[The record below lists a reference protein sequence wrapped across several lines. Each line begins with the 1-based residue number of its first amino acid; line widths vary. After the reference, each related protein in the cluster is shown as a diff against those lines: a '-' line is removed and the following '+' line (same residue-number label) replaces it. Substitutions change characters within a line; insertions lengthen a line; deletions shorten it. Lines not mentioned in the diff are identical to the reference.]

1 GVHRRV
7 RGLRCPAHR
16 RGNGDLLLHPPQRRP
31 VSQLRRRHCAR
42 RPARRRPAHV
52 LAALQLVLRMPL
64 GGDAA
69 ARAAHAAAGLGSPAQ
84 LPRGPRAPPQARHI

>member
-1 GVHRRV
+1 GRGSDVGRRGVHRRV

-42 RPARRRPAHV
+42 
-52 LAALQLVLRMPL
+52 
-64 GGDAA
+64 
-69 ARAAHAAAGLGSPAQ
+69 
-84 LPRGPRAPPQARHI
+84 